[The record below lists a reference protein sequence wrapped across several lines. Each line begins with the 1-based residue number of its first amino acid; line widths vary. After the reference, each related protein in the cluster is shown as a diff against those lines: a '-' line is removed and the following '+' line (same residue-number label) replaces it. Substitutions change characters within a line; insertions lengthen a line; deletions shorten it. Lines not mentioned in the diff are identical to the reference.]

1 MISIKKNKALNLL
14 IPEFTCD
21 DNPIGEH
28 LNQYDMLKHLNSYS
42 LTCIIGKPGS
52 GKTSLLI
59 SFLKGK
65 KKDKVFRKAFSN
77 ILVVMPSSSIKSM
90 KDNIFEKHP
99 TEKIFEELTYD
110 TVSTIQ
116 AKLNE
121 YSAEKENTLLI
132 LDDIGA
138 SLKDN
143 SIQKSLKQI
152 IYNRRHLKVHI
163 VMLLQSFKS
172 CPLDIR
178 KMMTNIF
185 MFKPSKQEFQTLFD
199 ELFETE
205 KDNAIHIMNTVYDKP
220 HQFLMLNVESQ
231 KMYKGFD
238 EIIINKQE

>member
-1 MISIKKNKALNLL
+1 MISIKKNKGLNLV
-14 IPEFTCD
+14 IPKFTCD

-28 LNQYDMLKHLNSYS
+28 LDKYDMLHHLNSYS

-65 KKDKVFRKAFSN
+65 KKDKVFRKCFDHV
-77 ILVVMPSSSIKSM
+77 LVVMPSSSISSM
-90 KDNIFEKHP
+90 KENIFKNHP
-99 TEKIFEELTYD
+99 DEKIFDELNFD
-110 TVSTIQ
+110 TINTIQ
-116 AKLNE
+116 LKLNN
-121 YSAEKENTLLI
+121 SSGEKENTLLI

-143 SIQKSLKQI
+143 SLQKSLKQI

-163 VMLLQSFKS
+163 IMLLQSFKS

-178 KMMTNIF
+178 KMMTNIY

-199 ELFETE
+199 ELFETA
-205 KDNAIHIMNTVYDKP
+205 KDNAINIMNLVYDKP
-220 HQFLMLNVESQ
+220 HQYLMLNVETQ

-238 EIIINKQE
+238 EIILHE